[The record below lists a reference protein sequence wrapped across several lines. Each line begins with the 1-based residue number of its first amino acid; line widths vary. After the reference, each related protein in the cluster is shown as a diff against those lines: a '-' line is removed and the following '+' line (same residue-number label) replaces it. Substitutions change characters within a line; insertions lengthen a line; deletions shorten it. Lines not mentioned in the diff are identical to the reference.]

1 MVAEAPTEGQGQVR
15 VEDVHVAATGSW
27 LPPARGV
34 SAAVRAGEL
43 GQDEAGRL
51 GLASVCVSDAVSAP
65 EMAARAGRRAVARAG
80 HAAETFAAVLHAASH
95 RQGPELWSAAAYVQ
109 AGTIGGVCP
118 AVEVRQV
125 CNAGMAALE
134 LGVARLLVEPGK
146 DSVLITAADRFPAPG
161 FDRWHSDPGTAYGD
175 GGAALVLSRRT
186 GPLRLLSVVTESD
199 PELEGMHRDDALAE
213 SVAGVDRRVE
223 VAAAR
228 AAFTRRMGADFV
240 VSRIVDGQR
249 RAVRRALAD
258 ADTTMDA
265 ISLFVLPNLGV
276 SRMRAFYFRSLRI
289 APERSTWAW
298 GRTVGHLGAAD
309 QFAAL
314 DRCVAGTGRKGARYL
329 LLGAGNGF
337 SWSAAVLQ
345 ATC

>member
-1 MVAEAPTEGQGQVR
+1 M
-15 VEDVHVAATGSW
+15 
-27 LPPARGV
+27 
-34 SAAVRAGEL
+34 
-43 GQDEAGRL
+43 
-51 GLASVCVSDAVSAP
+51 
-65 EMAARAGRRAVARAG
+65 ARAG
-80 HAAETFAAVLHAASH
+80 HAAEEFAALLHAASH

-146 DSVLITAADRFPAPG
+146 DSVLLTAADRFPAPG

-175 GGAALVLSRRT
+175 GGAALVLSRRA
-186 GPLRLLSVVTESD
+186 GPLRLLSIATESA
-199 PELEGMHRDDALAE
+199 PELEGMHRVGLSAVT
-213 SVAGVDRRVE
+213 VAGADRCVD
-223 VAAAR
+223 VASAR
-228 AAFTRRMGADFV
+228 AAFTRRMGVDFV
-240 VSRIVDGQR
+240 VSRIVEGQG
-249 RAVRRALAD
+249 RAVRRALSD

-265 ISLFVLPNLGV
+265 ISLFVLPNLGAG
-276 SRMRAFYFRSLRI
+276 RMRALYFHSLRI

-314 DRCVAGTGRKGARYL
+314 DRCVAGTGVKGARYL

-337 SWSAAVLQ
+337 SWSAAVLE
-345 ATC
+345 ATR